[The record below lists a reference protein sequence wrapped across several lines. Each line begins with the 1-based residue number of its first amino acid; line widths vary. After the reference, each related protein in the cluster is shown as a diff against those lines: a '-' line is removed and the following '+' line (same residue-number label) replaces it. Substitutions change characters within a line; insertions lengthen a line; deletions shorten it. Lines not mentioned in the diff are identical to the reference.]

1 MKLVTRTE
9 LKGRAWGLLLTAA
22 VLALGPSFARADN
35 LDKELVKKA
44 PEILAHLQ
52 KQGYKNIGVLKFMVK
67 KGKSDLSFN
76 SGAINHNLATRLENA
91 LILAVDPEKPIGII
105 RDATTAAAV
114 ADPKHTHLTPE
125 GRTALFKV
133 SYPLAWGNQKVTA
146 DAFLSGIVVLSPDMK
161 ETTVQFVVFDRKSA
175 KLEDLKSANFKVG
188 TDRSILADSG
198 QSFVL
203 SKRSMT
209 KRDGFDEEA
218 VANSAS
224 LDPVSPTPT
233 PTPGSSIFDTYLKL
247 EVKYDG
253 QAQSI
258 TPDSA
263 SGGEFKMSPDPK
275 EGQKV
280 EFVLNNI
287 SGQRLGVLLKING
300 KSAFGGQE
308 DEDDR
313 CALWILETGASATL
327 RGFYDE
333 FAKKVDVFKVLSDEE
348 SRSAWANHKRP
359 GFIDVAVYTESG
371 AAGEENQFSIRG
383 MSKRS
388 LAKVPPPTTL
398 AAAKEQLRN
407 TMGATKRGRG
417 LIAGSGNLEE
427 ANLKPVQFN
436 SPQMAGHAHIN
447 YHTPLAP

>member
-1 MKLVTRTE
+1 MNLVTRTG
-9 LKGRAWGLLLTAA
+9 LKGRSWGLWLTAA
-22 VLALGPSFARADN
+22 VVALGPSFARADN

-44 PEILAHLQ
+44 PEVLAHLQ
-52 KQGYKNIGVLKFMVK
+52 KQGYKNVGVLKFMVK
-67 KGKSDLSFN
+67 KGKNELSFN
-76 SGAINHNLATRLENA
+76 SGSINHNLATRLENA
-91 LILAVDPEKPIGII
+91 LILAVDPEKPVGII
-105 RDATTAAAV
+105 RDATAVAAV
-114 ADPKHTHLTPE
+114 AEPKHTHLTPE

-133 SYPLAWGNQKVTA
+133 SYPLAWGNQKVAA
-146 DAFLSGIVVLSPDMK
+146 DAFLSGIVALSPDMK
-161 ETTVQFVVFDRKSA
+161 ETSVQFVVFDRKSA
-175 KLEDLKSANFKVG
+175 KLEDLKGANFKVS

-203 SKRSMT
+203 NKRSMT

-218 VANSAS
+218 AANSAS
-224 LDPVSPTPT
+224 LDPVTPT

-253 QAQSI
+253 QVQTM

-313 CALWILETGASATL
+313 CALWILEAGASSTL

-333 FAKKVDVFKVLSDEE
+333 FAKKVDAFKVLSDEE
-348 SRSAWANHKRP
+348 SRSAWSNHKRP
-359 GFIDVAVYTESG
+359 GFIDVAVYTESN
-371 AAGEENQFSIRG
+371 APLEENQFSIRG

-388 LAKVPPPTTL
+388 LTKTPPPATL
-398 AAAKEQLRN
+398 SAAKEQLRN

-436 SPQMAGHAHIN
+436 SPQMAGNAHIQ